1 MNPIE
6 RFVRRFG
13 NTLEDFMAERFVTL
27 EIKQNRETPKRDF
40 FFFFFFYRR
49 KERSEICEVLLKV
62 LNMVL

>member
-13 NTLEDFMAERFVTL
+13 NAFEDFMAERFVTL

-40 FFFFFFYRR
+40 FFFLE
-49 KERSEICEVLLKV
+49 ERSVVRSVKYF
-62 LNMVL
+62 

>member
-13 NTLEDFMAERFVTL
+13 NAFEDFMAERFVTL

-40 FFFFFFYRR
+40 FFFFFLNIR
-49 KERSEICEVLLKV
+49 KERSEIC
-62 LNMVL
+62 

>member
-13 NTLEDFMAERFVTL
+13 NAFEDFMTERFVTL

-40 FFFFFFYRR
+40 FFFFFFIE
-49 KERSEICEVLLKV
+49 ERSEVRSVKYF
-62 LNMVL
+62 

>member
-13 NTLEDFMAERFVTL
+13 NTFEDFMAERFVTL

-40 FFFFFFYRR
+40 LFYFILFYFLFIE
-49 KERSEICEVLLKV
+49 ERSEVRSVKYF
-62 LNMVL
+62 

>member
-13 NTLEDFMAERFVTL
+13 NAFEDFMSERFVTL

-40 FFFFFFYRR
+40 FFFFRR